1 MKAALYIR
9 VSTTQQIDRDS
20 LKTQEERLKQYC
32 NAREFSVFRL
42 YRDEGISAKDKNR
55 PALEALLKDA
65 EDKKFNIVVFTR
77 LDRITRSLQD
87 LLFLVSFFE
96 KHDIKLLSLNEN
108 INTEGPMGRFML
120 NLLGAL
126 AQLER
131 EIDSERVSTDM
142 HYRAEKGKWNGG
154 IIPFGYITREK
165 LIESLRAKGA
175 SEAKALNKA
184 DRETPE
190 NKKLYLLEE
199 EAQII
204 RQMYDS
210 YLKEKSLR
218 KVVNGFNLRGLK
230 TRKGDWTT
238 TTVRRMLTN
247 PFYLG
252 YITYGKRKTDISSG
266 KLRHVDR
273 EKWKIVKGDHK
284 PIVAKKK
291 FDEVQDL
298 LMQKTSK
305 PTKSDKTY
313 LLSGILKCWH
323 CGGKMYGYTHT
334 KTYAD
339 GTEKEYL
346 YYRCA
351 TTSRKGTSA
360 CKGQTID
367 GEPLEEIVIGTLL
380 ALSENKQFL
389 KEKAKLINELK
400 KAVKPD
406 TKNKKQ
412 EKAQLEAH
420 EKELD
425 EIRETLLG
433 KLERRIIDDE
443 TFTPRFEKVNRQLEE
458 VRNSLLK
465 VKTVKEESQNRIL
478 ALEASFEELENLAK
492 TWPVLSEEARKS
504 RLAVIVKEVLA
515 KKVRRKLK
523 MDMTI
528 YVDSPEEFA
537 KCAEGMPLRV
547 FQLPPQT
554 LPLFRFSDPAVSQ

>member
-9 VSTTQQIDRDS
+9 VSTTQQVDRDS

-32 NAREFSVFRL
+32 KAREFSVHKL
-42 YRDEGISAKDKNR
+42 YKDEGISAKDKNR

-154 IIPFGYITREK
+154 IIPFGYTSREK
-165 LIESLRAKGA
+165 LIHRLRAKGM
-175 SEAKALNKA
+175 SQAKAISKA
-184 DRETPE
+184 DKETPKD
-190 NKKLYLLEE
+190 KKLYILEE
-199 EAQII
+199 EAKII
-204 RQMYDS
+204 RQMYDA

-218 KVVNGFNLRGLK
+218 KVVNSFNLRGLK

-238 TTVRRMLTN
+238 TTIRRMLTN

-252 YITYGKRKTDISSG
+252 YITYGKRKADISTG
-266 KLRHVDR
+266 KLRHVNK
-273 EKWKIVKGDHK
+273 EKWKIVKGEHK
-284 PIVAKKK
+284 AIVSEKK
-291 FDEVQDL
+291 FREVQEL
-298 LMQKTSK
+298 LTQKTSK

-313 LLSGILKCWH
+313 LLSGILKCWL

-334 KTYAD
+334 KTYAN
-339 GTEKEYL
+339 GTTKEYL
-346 YYRCA
+346 YYRCS

-367 GEPLEEIVIGTLL
+367 GETLEKIVTSAILT
-380 ALSENKQFL
+380 LSENKQFL
-389 KEKAKLINELK
+389 TEKAKLINELK
-400 KAVKPD
+400 KAVKPN
-406 TKNKKQ
+406 TKDKQQAKKQ
-412 EKAQLEAH
+412 LEKR
-420 EKELD
+420 EKELS
-425 EIRETLLG
+425 ERRETLLD
-433 KLERRIIDDE
+433 KLERKIIDDE
-443 TFTPRFEKVNRQLEE
+443 TFTPRFKQINEQLEKI
-458 VRNSLLK
+458 RNEKIKTETLK
-465 VKTVKEESQNRIL
+465 KESENKIL
-478 ALEASFEELENLAK
+478 ALEASFKELENLAK
-492 TWPVLSEEARKS
+492 TWPALTEEARKS
-504 RLAVIVKEVLA
+504 RLSVIIKEVLA
-515 KKVRRKLK
+515 KKVRSKLK
-523 MDMTI
+523 MDMEI

-537 KCAEGMPLRV
+537 KCAEGMSVRV
-547 FQLPPQT
+547 LY
-554 LPLFRFSDPAVSQ
+554 

>member
-9 VSTTQQIDRDS
+9 VSTTQQVDRDS

-32 NAREFSVFRL
+32 KAREFSVYKL
-42 YRDEGISAKDKNR
+42 YKDEGISAKDKNR

-87 LLFLVSFFE
+87 LLFLVSYFE
-96 KHDIKLLSLNEN
+96 KQDIKLLSLNEN

-154 IIPFGYITREK
+154 IIPFGYTTRDK
-165 LIESLRAKGA
+165 LIQQFRAKGM
-175 SEAKALNKA
+175 SQAKAFGRA
-184 DRETPE
+184 DKETPE

-204 RQMYDS
+204 KQMYEA

-218 KVVNGFNLRGLK
+218 KVVNSFNLRGLK
-230 TRKGDWTT
+230 TRQGDWTT
-238 TTVRRMLTN
+238 TTIRRMLTN

-252 YITYGKRKTDISSG
+252 YITYGKRKADISTG
-266 KLRHVDR
+266 KLRKVDKD
-273 EKWKIVKGDHK
+273 KWKIVKGEHK
-284 PIVAKKK
+284 PIVTEKK
-291 FDEVQDL
+291 FKEVQEL
-298 LMQKTSK
+298 LREKTSK

-313 LLSGILKCWH
+313 LLSGILKCWL

-334 KTYAD
+334 KRYSD
-339 GTEKEYL
+339 GTTREYL

-351 TTSRKGTSA
+351 TTSRKGTSV

-367 GEPLEEIVIGTLL
+367 GEPLEKIVTEAVLTL
-380 ALSENKQFL
+380 SDNKQFL
-389 KEKAKLINELK
+389 TEKAKLIRELK

-406 TKNKKQ
+406 TKDREQ
-412 EKAQLEAH
+412 ARRQLEKR
-420 EKELD
+420 EKELSQR
-425 EIRETLLG
+425 RETLLD
-433 KLERRIIDDE
+433 KLERKIIDDE
-443 TFTPRFEKVNRQLEE
+443 TFTPRFRQINNQLEE
-458 VRNSLLK
+458 VRNSQLK
-465 VKTVKEESQNRIL
+465 TKTLKEESENKIL
-478 ALEASFEELENLAK
+478 ALEASFEELANLAK
-492 TWPVLSEEARKS
+492 TWTSLSVEGRKS
-504 RLAVIVKEVLA
+504 RLSVIIKEVLA
-515 KKVRRKLK
+515 KKVRKKLK

-537 KCAEGMPLRV
+537 KCAESMPMRI
-547 FQLPPQT
+547 FW
-554 LPLFRFSDPAVSQ
+554 